1 MTGKGRKEEN
11 HTMVAKKQYSEKGD
25 RDQVYLEGQPFNDV
39 LPLTRPYLMS
49 PGFLKIA

>member
-1 MTGKGRKEEN
+1 
-11 HTMVAKKQYSEKGD
+11 MVAREQYSEKGD

-39 LPLTRPYLMS
+39 LPLTRPYFMS